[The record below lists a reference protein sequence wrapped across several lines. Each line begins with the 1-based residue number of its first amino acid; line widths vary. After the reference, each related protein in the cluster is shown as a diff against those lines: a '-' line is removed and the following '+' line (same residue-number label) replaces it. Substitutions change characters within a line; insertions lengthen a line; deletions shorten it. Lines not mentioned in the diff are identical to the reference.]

1 MNNFRKTMIYIA
13 AHNKDGDKL
22 IPDYTGSYI
31 RKDIEFIKF
40 LSYVVNSKYD
50 RINSLLSKD
59 KRLLS
64 DSEYEE
70 IIKYKEQERY
80 FKLLTKYVYNTK
92 DCTISE
98 YKHACNYLYTHN
110 INELVSEIFSEEEFL
125 NINNSATHLT
135 NELSLQEL
143 SNYLNSFNTNANLD
157 KYNSLDIK
165 DAYLLHILQNKHK
178 ILCEEES
185 KKELIYNKNRNDS
198 VAQENMKYYT

>member
-1 MNNFRKTMIYIA
+1 MNNFRKAMINIA

-40 LSYVVNSKYD
+40 LSYVVNDKYD

-59 KRLLS
+59 KMLLS

-80 FKLLTKYVYNTK
+80 SKLLTKYVYNTK
-92 DCTISE
+92 NCTISE

-110 INELVSEIFSEEEFL
+110 IYEFVIDIFSKEEFL
-125 NINNSATHLT
+125 NINNIATHLT

-165 DAYLLHILQNKHK
+165 AAYLLHILQNKHK

-198 VAQENMKYYT
+198 VAQKNMKYYT

>member
-1 MNNFRKTMIYIA
+1 MNNFRKTMINIA

-22 IPDYTGSYI
+22 IPDYTGSFI
-31 RKDIEFIKF
+31 RKDIELVKF

-59 KRLLS
+59 KMLLS

-92 DCTISE
+92 NCTISE

-110 INELVSEIFSEEEFL
+110 IYEFVIDIFSKEEFL
-125 NINNSATHLT
+125 NINNIATHLT
-135 NELSLQEL
+135 NELLLQEL
-143 SNYLNSFNTNANLD
+143 SNYLNSFNTNVNLD

-198 VAQENMKYYT
+198 VAQKNMKYYT

>member
-1 MNNFRKTMIYIA
+1 MNNFRKTMINIA

-31 RKDIEFIKF
+31 RKNIEFIKF

-59 KRLLS
+59 KMLLS

-70 IIKYKEQERY
+70 IIKYKERERY

-110 INELVSEIFSEEEFL
+110 IYEFVIDIFSKEEFL
-125 NINNSATHLT
+125 NINNIATHLT

-157 KYNSLDIK
+157 KYNNLEIG
-165 DAYLLHILQNKHK
+165 DAYLLHLLQDKHK
-178 ILCEEES
+178 SLCEEEH
-185 KKELIYNKNRNDS
+185 KKELTYEKNRNDA
-198 VAQENMKYYT
+198 VVRWNMKYFL

>member
-1 MNNFRKTMIYIA
+1 MNNFSKMIVNIVA
-13 AHNKDGDKL
+13 NSKDEVTL
-22 IPDYTGSYI
+22 IPNYSGSFI
-31 RKDIEFIKF
+31 RKDIELVKF
-40 LSYVVNSKYD
+40 LSYVVNLKYD
-50 RINSLLSKD
+50 RINELLSKD
-59 KRLLS
+59 KMLLS

-110 INELVSEIFSEEEFL
+110 IYEFVIDIFSKEEFL
-125 NINNSATHLT
+125 NINNIATHLT

-198 VAQENMKYYT
+198 VAQKNMKYYR

>member
-1 MNNFRKTMIYIA
+1 MNNFRKIMLNIA
-13 AHNKDGDKL
+13 AHNKDEVTL
-22 IPDYTGSYI
+22 IPNYSGSFI
-31 RKDIEFIKF
+31 RKDIELVKF
-40 LSYVVNSKYD
+40 LSYVVNLKYD
-50 RINSLLSKD
+50 RINELLSKD
-59 KRLLS
+59 KMLLS

-110 INELVSEIFSEEEFL
+110 IYEFVIDIFSKEEFL
-125 NINNSATHLT
+125 NINNIATHLT

-198 VAQENMKYYT
+198 VAQKNMKYYT

>member
-1 MNNFRKTMIYIA
+1 MNNFRKTMINIA

-22 IPDYTGSYI
+22 IPDYTGSFI
-31 RKDIEFIKF
+31 RKDIELVKF
-40 LSYVVNSKYD
+40 LSYVVNLKYD

-59 KRLLS
+59 KMLLS

-92 DCTISE
+92 DCTIFE
-98 YKHACNYLYTHN
+98 YKHACNHLYTHN
-110 INELVSEIFSEEEFL
+110 IYEFVIDIFSKEEFL
-125 NINNSATHLT
+125 NINNIATHLT

-198 VAQENMKYYT
+198 VAQKNMKYYT

>member
-1 MNNFRKTMIYIA
+1 MNNFRKTMINIVA
-13 AHNKDGDKL
+13 NSKDEVTL
-22 IPDYTGSYI
+22 IPNYSGSFI
-31 RKDIEFIKF
+31 RKDIELVKF
-40 LSYVVNSKYD
+40 LSYVVNLKYD

-59 KRLLS
+59 KMLLS

-70 IIKYKEQERY
+70 IIKYKERERY

-110 INELVSEIFSEEEFL
+110 IYEFVIDIFSKEEFL
-125 NINNSATHLT
+125 NINNIATHLT
-135 NELSLQEL
+135 NELLLQEL
-143 SNYLNSFNTNANLD
+143 SNYLNSFNTNVNLD

-198 VAQENMKYYT
+198 VAQKNMKYYT